1 MMFEHMENLE
11 RLIDGVSSTIQ
22 TLRDE
27 KSQMA
32 EELDVVREVLEE
44 REKELA
50 SLVEERTALERR
62 LEALLEKA
70 RFSFGFSGN
79 SGEETEHV
87 HGTFPTDGETAQNED
102 DRSEE
107 SPRQGELTDRF

>member
-22 TLRDE
+22 TLREE

-50 SLVEERTALERR
+50 SLVEERAALERR
-62 LEALLEKA
+62 LEAILEKA
-70 RFSFGFSGN
+70 RSSFGFSGD
-79 SGEETEHV
+79 GVDAFQEALR
-87 HGTFPTDGETAQNED
+87 TDGEMVPNED
-102 DRSEE
+102 DGSED